1 MTDEH
6 YVICGEA
13 APRVPETAKAVRLH
27 LYGADDKGKITL
39 RINELQEELFKEV
52 PARFRDLLEI
62 AAYVYTADQA
72 IVRGA
77 RDCDTFGS
85 HWRRDLRFHVPV
97 RDLDFWQAAEV
108 RACLAE
114 TLGFLSDD
122 HYTFEFIKLREQDPF
137 QRLMNFNRDGEL
149 LGFPEQVV
157 MYSGG
162 LDSLG
167 GAVEEAVNQRRR
179 VVLVNHR
186 ATPKLDKRYA
196 LLRNLI
202 SAKAPNNPPAHVR
215 VTMHKKKWMN
225 REHTQRSRSFLYV
238 AIGATIAEM
247 LGQSSVR
254 FYENGVISLNLPL
267 CAQVVGGKATRTTH
281 PKTISGFEALVSLVA
296 DRRFEVANPFQWKT
310 KSEVVELIAKA
321 GCAELIAES
330 ISCTHTK
337 DITNEQPHCGYCTQ
351 CVDRRF
357 AVMAAGQ
364 EQHDPL
370 IQYRMDVFTESRSR
384 YDHVNEDKT
393 LFANYMERAN
403 EAGTV
408 SGPLQ
413 FLKRFPEV
421 ARTLKYVDG
430 DPGATVQRCYE
441 MYRRHSSE
449 VNRVIERLFAL
460 HGTAI
465 RERTLPVDAM
475 LRMVYESVLPT
486 SMPVVPSQD
495 TELPQNVFRRHGE
508 AWQVRFQGRR
518 DFTVLPSLGADYICR
533 LLASPGESL
542 SAIETVCGAAA
553 DHCSYLIAA
562 QQAVDAGLRSGANP
576 LLETLGKI
584 SDWQAVKA
592 YRKEAKEL
600 RADIE
605 RARAEHNEPRVLEL
619 QQDMAILIAK
629 IHESVGVGGKLK
641 EAGDKRKSIRDGF
654 RNAVKRV
661 INKVRETDAALADH
675 FDNSFSYGNY
685 PKYEPADP
693 ISWEIEP
700 VINF

>member
-1 MTDEH
+1 MSDEH

-13 APRVPETAKAVRLH
+13 APQLPSKAKTLH
-27 LYGADDKGKITL
+27 LHRYGAEDDDKVTL
-39 RINELQEELFKEV
+39 KINELRQELFKEV
-52 PARFRDLLEI
+52 PARFRDLLDI

-85 HWRRDLRFHVPV
+85 FWRRDLRFHVPV
-97 RDLDFWQAAEV
+97 RDLDFWRSGGVQD
-108 RACLAE
+108 CLTK

-122 HYTFEFIKLREQDPF
+122 QYEFNFIELRQEEPF
-137 QRLMNFNRDGEL
+137 QTLLNLNSDGSL

-167 GAVEEAVNQRRR
+167 GAVEEVVNQRRR

-186 ATPKLDKRYA
+186 PTPKLDKRYA
-196 LLRNLI
+196 TLQGLI
-202 SAKAPNNPPAHVR
+202 AAKALNNPPAHVR

-225 REHTQRSRSFLYV
+225 LEHTQRSRSLLYI

-254 FYENGVISLNLPL
+254 FYENGVISLNLPI

-281 PKTISGFEALVSLVA
+281 PRTIRGFEALLSLVS
-296 DRRFEVANPFQWKT
+296 DRRFQIDNPFQWKT
-310 KSEVVELIAKA
+310 KSEVAELIAKA
-321 GCAELIAES
+321 GCADLIAES

-337 DITNEQPHCGYCTQ
+337 DITNEQPHCGYCSQ
-351 CVDRRF
+351 CIDRRF

-370 IQYRMDVFTESRSR
+370 TQYRTDVFTESRSR
-384 YDHVNEDKT
+384 HDHVNEDKT
-393 LFANYMERAN
+393 LFANYLERAN

-413 FLKRFPEV
+413 FLKQFPEV
-421 ARTLKYVDG
+421 TRALKYVEG

-441 MYRRHSSE
+441 MYRRHSGE
-449 VNRVIERLFAL
+449 VNRVVERLFAL

-475 LRMVYESVLPT
+475 LRMVYESVLPS
-486 SMPVVPSQD
+486 SMPVV
-495 TELPQNVFRRHGE
+495 LPQEIHLPDNIFRRRGE
-508 AWQVRFQGRR
+508 AWQVRYRGSR
-518 DFTVLPSLGADYICR
+518 DFIVLPSVGADYICR

-562 QQAVDAGLRSGANP
+562 QEAVEAGLRSGANP

-584 SDWQAVKA
+584 SDWPAVKQ
-592 YRKEAKEL
+592 YRQEVTKL
-600 RADIE
+600 FADIE
-605 RARAEHNEPRVLEL
+605 RARAEHNEPRILEL
-619 QQDMAILIAK
+619 QEEMIEVVANIR
-629 IHESVGVGGKLK
+629 ESVGVGGKLK
-641 EAGDKRKSIRDGF
+641 QTGNKRKNIRDGF
-654 RNAVKRV
+654 RSAVKR
-661 INKVRETDAALADH
+661 IIKKIKETDAAFAEHLEEALI
-675 FDNSFSYGNY
+675 YGDF
-685 PKYEPADP
+685 PKYQPASP
-693 ISWEIEP
+693 VSWETEP
-700 VINF
+700 VVNA